1 MDLGYL
7 FTSFDGRINRKPY
20 WLASLILIA
29 AAIVL
34 MMVLVIA
41 LDPLSTAFRIA
52 TFVVQLAMLYPA
64 AALMAKRLHDRNRP
78 TWWIA
83 IALVPMV
90 LQGLLQAMGVIGNP
104 LHSNAL
110 DYLFGLV
117 VFVVS
122 IWFLI
127 ELGFLRG
134 TPGPNQYGPDPLQGQ
149 LVEGRP

>member
-20 WLASLILIA
+20 WLASLILVA
-29 AAIVL
+29 AAILV
-34 MMVLVIA
+34 MVVLVVA
-41 LDPLSTAFRIA
+41 LDPLSAAFRIG
-52 TFVVQLAMLYPA
+52 TFIVQLALLYPVS
-64 AALMAKRLHDRNRP
+64 ALMAKRLHDRGRP

-104 LHSNAL
+104 LQSNAL
-110 DYLFGLV
+110 DYLFGLI
-117 VFVVS
+117 VFVVG

-134 TPGPNQYGPDPLQGQ
+134 TPGANQYGPDPLE
-149 LVEGRP
+149 VRP